1 MEKRSYK
8 MPIRNINS
16 SIREHISIA
25 LGRMSGS
32 AVSLVVVMSLKE
44 GTLVSRHARADLSLQ
59 WSMLAYFHTLA
70 CHTKGKIL
78 PTPAL
83 SPQVL
88 RR

>member
-1 MEKRSYK
+1 
-8 MPIRNINS
+8 MPIRNING

-32 AVSLVVVMSLKE
+32 AVSLVVAMSLKE

-59 WSMLAYFHTLA
+59 WSMLAYFSLPY
-70 CHTKGKIL
+70 KRKIL